1 MIHNKMYRKVQT
13 WGRQRDMVNSGRKT
27 DYNSEK
33 TGSKTVVG
41 KDNRKDCIYIYIYIN
56 NKLYKLENRLR
67 HNER

>member
-41 KDNRKDCIYIYIYIN
+41 KDNRKDCIYIYI
-56 NKLYKLENRLR
+56 
-67 HNER
+67 